1 MKKSTKLMLTYEN
14 YRGLDCEALTKACT
28 READSVFFSTCG
40 KVCEF
45 RFSDDSSVV
54 LSGAT
59 IADFHGDKVF
69 HEIRHESFLGNFNWP
84 NEDDYDE
91 CGKKI
96 NIDSI
101 NTLSRNTGGG

>member
-1 MKKSTKLMLTYEN
+1 MKESTKLIRKYEN
-14 YRGLDCEALTKACT
+14 YRGLDCEALTVACT

-54 LSGAT
+54 MSGAT
-59 IADFHGDKVF
+59 ITDFHGNKVF
-69 HEIRHESFLGNFNWP
+69 HEIRHESFLSNFNWP

-91 CGKKI
+91 YGKKI
-96 NIDSI
+96 NIESSKD
-101 NTLSRNTGGG
+101 LSRNIGGG